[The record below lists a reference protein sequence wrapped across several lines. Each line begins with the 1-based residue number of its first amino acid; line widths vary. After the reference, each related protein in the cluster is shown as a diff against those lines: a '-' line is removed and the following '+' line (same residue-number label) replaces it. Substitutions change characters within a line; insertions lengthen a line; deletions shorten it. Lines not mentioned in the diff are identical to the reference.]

1 MKDVNVSKII
11 NMIGELPL
19 LCYYEEECFE
29 RNVKKIVCDCF
40 GGVVITCKQLC
51 SATLCAELH

>member
-1 MKDVNVSKII
+1 MVGVLLS
-11 NMIGELPL
+11 

-40 GGVVITCKQLC
+40 GGVVITRKQLC
-51 SATLCAELH
+51 SAILCAGLH